1 MKQIFLAIT
10 TILLAITATAQTT
23 GYSNSYKHYEG
34 FMLKKVF
41 AIDMYYSGTDVSGL
55 CHIKNTD
62 HCVRL
67 QGHISND
74 NYAMM
79 RSEGKP
85 SMEIWFDTTDVEH
98 HCMGTF
104 NGSKIA
110 GRIKEDYS
118 NAMRF
123 NEVYAEL
130 NDSIPFVSN
139 EEENSIA
146 RNSISYRYLQPAEY
160 KGAAVSD
167 SVKQLFAKMFNAA
180 PRQSV
185 EGDFYYPE
193 PYPTMKLKN
202 DLIAAKNR
210 FRRYAD
216 SVIQHESRLSS
227 LELTMQE
234 YNFQYITY
242 NHNGLV
248 CIINHCYSYAG
259 GAHGMYANIPV
270 IFDLEQNKILTKKDI
285 FKPESDEA
293 IIKLIIKYFIANGDA
308 DDKPSD
314 ESEGIFKEDVFV
326 ENNIGIQN
334 GSIIFYYQPYDI
346 NSYVAGAYAAVVKIS
361 DLLPYITDNSPIK
374 RMLK

>member
-1 MKQIFLAIT
+1 M
-10 TILLAITATAQTT
+10 AITATAQTT

-55 CHIKNTD
+55 CHIKNSD
-62 HCVRL
+62 YCLRL
-67 QGHISND
+67 QGHIAND
-74 NYAMM
+74 NSAMM
-79 RSEGKP
+79 CSEGKP

-104 NGSKIA
+104 NGSKMA

-160 KGAAVSD
+160 KGAAVPD

-185 EGDFYYPE
+185 EGDFFYPE

-259 GAHGMYANIPV
+259 GAHGMHANIPV

-346 NSYVAGAYAAVVKIS
+346 NSYVAGAYSAVVKIS

>member
-1 MKQIFLAIT
+1 MKQILILIISILAATSI
-10 TILLAITATAQTT
+10 TAQTT
-23 GYSNSYKHYEG
+23 GYNNSYKHYEG

-55 CHIKNTD
+55 CHIKNSD
-62 HCVRL
+62 HCLRL
-67 QGHISND
+67 QGHIAND
-74 NYAMM
+74 NHAMM

-85 SMEIWFDTTDVEH
+85 SMEIWFDTTDVKH
-98 HCMGTF
+98 HCLGTF
-104 NGSKIA
+104 NGSKMT

-130 NDSIPFVSN
+130 NDSIPFVSS
-139 EEENSIA
+139 EEDNSMA
-146 RNSISYRYLQPAEY
+146 RNSIIYRYLQPAEY
-160 KGAAVSD
+160 KGEAVSD
-167 SVKQLFAKMFNAA
+167 SVKKLFAKMFNAA
-180 PRQSV
+180 PQQSV
-185 EGDFYYPE
+185 EGDFFYPE

-202 DLIAAKNR
+202 DLQTAKNR
-210 FRRYAD
+210 FRQY
-216 SVIQHESRLSS
+216 VESQLEENTDISS
-227 LELTMQE
+227 FELTMQE
-234 YNFQYITY
+234 SNFQYITY
-242 NHNGLV
+242 NTNGLV

-270 IFDLEQNKILTKKDI
+270 IFDLEQNKILTKNDI
-285 FKPESDEA
+285 FKPGSDEA

-346 NSYVAGAYAAVVKIS
+346 NSYLAGAYTAVVKLS

>member
-1 MKQIFLAIT
+1 M
-10 TILLAITATAQTT
+10 AITATAQTT
-23 GYSNSYKHYEG
+23 GYRNSYKHYEG
-34 FMLKKVF
+34 SVNKKIVVLDAYF
-41 AIDMYYSGTDVSGL
+41 AGSEVSGMFYQKGTQECIPVNGQINNGEML
-55 CHIKNTD
+55 LVGNKFD
-62 HCVRL
+62 L
-67 QGHISND
+67 AG
-74 NYAMM
+74 
-79 RSEGKP
+79 
-85 SMEIWFDTTDVEH
+85 DTTNNNYM
-98 HCMGTF
+98 CMCLGVKSTLHL
-104 NGSKIA
+104 
-110 GRIKEDYS
+110 KEDYS
-118 NAMRF
+118 QSMRF

-185 EGDFYYPE
+185 EGDFFYPE

-202 DLIAAKNR
+202 DLRTAKNR
-210 FRRYAD
+210 FRQYVEKQSQENGD
-216 SVIQHESRLSS
+216 ISS
-227 LELTMQE
+227 FELTMQE
-234 YNFQYITY
+234 SNFQYITY

-346 NSYVAGAYAAVVKIS
+346 NSYVAGAYSAVVKIS